1 MQFSDRQMIALAVAC
16 AIGIG
21 VGVLLAN
28 TYGRVEP
35 STEAFDQELAEQ
47 APVTPPAPEAP
58 DLGVRIVEEVVGGDV
73 VVVEGVGVVRLL
85 GVDTTVG
92 PSGKPIDPNLAKATL
107 QQVLAGRLVS
117 VICDPATADTNFKD
131 ANGAWLAYLMMEDG
145 VLANTELIA
154 RGTAV
159 ADLTRPYG
167 RKDEIIMA
175 ERDARWNARGLWAET
190 AKLEPVAPSDL
201 GRVPGRPLPP
211 LPPPVEAP
219 KPGKDDALVTKDGR
233 FHRPSCAR
241 GKGGVVMSGGDARG
255 KNYLACPEC
264 FVSPRMKV

>member
-1 MQFSDRQMIALAVAC
+1 MQFNDRQMIVIAIAC
-16 AIGIG
+16 ALGIG

-35 STEAFDQELAEQ
+35 STEAFDQALAEQ
-47 APVTPPAPEAP
+47 LPVAPPAPQAP
-58 DLGVRIVEEVVGGDV
+58 DLGVRGVDEVIGGDV
-73 VVVEGVGVVRLL
+73 VMVEGVGVVRLL
-85 GVDTTVG
+85 GVDTTFG
-92 PSGKPIDPNLAKATL
+92 PDGKPIDPALAKATL
-107 QQVLAGRLVS
+107 EQVLAGKQVS

-131 ANGAWLAYLMMEDG
+131 SNGAWLAYLMLEDG

-167 RKDEIIMA
+167 RKDEIVMA
-175 ERDARWNARGLWAET
+175 ERDARWNGRGLWAAT
-190 AKLEPVAPSDL
+190 AKLEPVAPTDV
-201 GRVPGRPLPP
+201 GRMPGRTLPP

-219 KPGKDDALVTKDGR
+219 KPGKDDVLVTKDGR
-233 FHRPSCAR
+233 FHRPSCR
-241 GKGGVVMSGGDARG
+241 LGKGGIVLPGSDARG